1 MEIGKKQCNTGVKN
15 NESLIWPD
23 DKNLQELTDFISNSR
38 KVVFSKSLKKTD
50 RHNSVVMKDIVSE
63 EINKLKQEADKDIVI
78 FGSEGIVSQL
88 TNLKLIDEY

>member
-1 MEIGKKQCNTGVKN
+1 
-15 NESLIWPD
+15 
-23 DKNLQELTDFISNSR
+23 
-38 KVVFSKSLKKTD
+38 
-50 RHNSVVMKDIVSE
+50 MKDIVSE